1 MMRFFGGSNMN
12 DLMQI
17 FTLMNLIIDAKELII
32 KKMDKASSIG
42 TFLKTRN
49 GYEVTAPEGYVAINN
64 NGDAVK
70 LVNRMEFSRANF
82 SDEIIKG
89 WQK

>member
-1 MMRFFGGSNMN
+1 MN
-12 DLMQI
+12 DLTQI

-32 KKMDKASSIG
+32 KKMDQASTIG

-49 GYEVTAPEGYVAINN
+49 GYEVTSPEGYVAINRD
-64 NGDAVK
+64 GDAVK